1 MEGIL
6 EKTEK
11 TARQERKLF
20 SRGIFAILIAALLW
34 STLGVMGKLL
44 LKEGVDMVAGVS
56 LRPLSA
62 FLVLLLSRP
71 LFPRQIS
78 KEPISF
84 GKKMAFFALFGFVG
98 VTLFY
103 ILYFLAVKTTTIS
116 LAVLLLYTAPV
127 WVLVFSLI
135 SRWET
140 FSLKKGGAVILSLIG
155 VSLIAQAS
163 FGSFSI
169 KGFLYGLGSGLTYA
183 LFTYFGKI
191 ALKKFDLWSVLVWVF
206 GFGSLGFVPYWILH
220 PELLF
225 QVVQNPTAL
234 IIPFLMGL
242 GPTAISYGAYLWALN
257 FVPPTVAALI
267 CTLEP
272 VLGSLW
278 GVLFFGETFTLQN
291 ALGGILVLSA
301 VILAS
306 SRNLRGI
313 SPHLERREKGEEIP

>member
-6 EKTEK
+6 GKMEKATM
-11 TARQERKLF
+11 RERKIF
-20 SRGIFAILIAALLW
+20 SRGILAILMAALLW
-34 STLGVMGKLL
+34 STLGIMGKLL
-44 LKEGVDMVAGVS
+44 LKEGVDMIAGVS
-56 LRPLSA
+56 LRPLFA

-71 LFPRQIS
+71 LFPKQTFQ
-78 KEPISF
+78 EPVSR
-84 GKKMAFFALFGFVG
+84 GKKIAFFALFGFAG
-98 VTLFY
+98 VTVFY
-103 ILYFLAVKTTTIS
+103 ILYFLAVKTTSIS

-127 WVLVFSLI
+127 WVLIFSLL

-140 FSLKKGGAVILSLIG
+140 FSLQKGGAVILSLIG

-163 FGSFSI
+163 FGSLSI
-169 KGFLYGLGSGLTYA
+169 QGFLYGLGSGLTYA

-206 GFGSLGFVPYWILH
+206 GFGSLGFVPFWISR
-220 PELLF
+220 PELIF
-225 QVVQNPTAL
+225 QVIHSPNAL
-234 IIPFLMGL
+234 IIGFLMGL

-278 GVLFFGETFTLQN
+278 GVLFFAEAFTVQN
-291 ALGGILVLSA
+291 AFGGFLILSA

-306 SRNLRGI
+306 SGRRRGI
-313 SPHLERREKGEEIP
+313 PALSSRADKGKEIL